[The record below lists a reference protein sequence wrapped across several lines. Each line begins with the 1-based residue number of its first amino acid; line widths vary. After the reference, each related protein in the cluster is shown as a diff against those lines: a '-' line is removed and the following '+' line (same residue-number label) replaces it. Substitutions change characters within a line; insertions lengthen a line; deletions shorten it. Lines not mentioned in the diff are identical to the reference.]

1 VGVVAQGE
9 CPTARRVVVV
19 GAGAAGTLTAIHLAA
34 GHSQGRRG
42 DRLEILL
49 VDPADR
55 PGRGVAYSTSDDR
68 HLLNVPAKGMSA
80 FPDAPNHFL
89 DWLCRNVDSGTAP
102 GDFARRR
109 DFATYLEDTLQTVVA
124 ESDGVTLEHRRAR
137 ATGLTDRGGRVD
149 LTLDDGSQLRADA
162 AVVAPGVFAPGT
174 SWAPPGLVDD
184 ERFVADPWAPGALAG
199 VPHRGD
205 VLLVGTGLTG
215 VDVALTLDRA
225 GRTLHFVSRR
235 GRLPAVHAGGR
246 YETAQAPLPELL
258 SVARRSRPADLDHL
272 RRLVARTV
280 RDAVRDR
287 RDWRA
292 AFDTLRP
299 LTGALWSSLS
309 AGDRARFVRE
319 DAAWWD
325 LHRHRMAPA
334 SAAALHEMRRDDRLT
349 VRADEVAEV
358 VRVRDRLDVR
368 LRSGRVVRVAA
379 VVNCTGPLGDV
390 RRAGDPF
397 LDHLLAAGVATP
409 GPLGLGLA
417 TDDGRLVD
425 ARGTS
430 TAPVWTLGAMRRGEL
445 WESTAVPEIRGQAAA
460 VAAAVHQDVAAA
472 AKRRRRPVPAVDLM
486 GLPLTTTVEAA
497 AAYNRGLD
505 ALMHVQSGAAEAFLD
520 SVRIDPDFAAGHAA
534 LAMLGHEGGADAV
547 DVQRSLAAASRAGGR
562 RLTQRERDLV
572 AVVHARVQDCRDAG
586 AKALLR
592 HVQLHPLDVL
602 AVSAAVPT
610 IAFSGVTDI
619 QQEAWELVEGLRPA
633 YGTHWWY
640 SSLLAFVRQ
649 DQGRYDEAAVL
660 ADRVLAA
667 EPTSGHAVHARTHV
681 HYETGDHAAGL
692 RWLDGWITSCGRQ
705 ATHRA
710 HFSWHAALHELSTGD
725 VDAVRRRYAEQLAP
739 PTVTGV
745 RGLVDSASLLW
756 RCQVTGSWTGPVPVD
771 DVIAHA
777 GDQLVER
784 PATPF
789 TAMHSAI
796 ALTAAGDVA
805 RLAGLERHAL
815 ASSDP
820 VLREVV
826 GPLCG
831 GLRAVA
837 EARWSDAVPLLRS
850 VLAPLVRVGGS
861 AAQREIVEET
871 LLHALMAAGRLDEAR
886 ALIDARLDRRPS
898 PLDARR
904 RRELVGAAAAE

>member
-1 VGVVAQGE
+1 
-9 CPTARRVVVV
+9 
-19 GAGAAGTLTAIHLAA
+19 
-34 GHSQGRRG
+34 
-42 DRLEILL
+42 
-49 VDPADR
+49 
-55 PGRGVAYSTSDDR
+55 R

-80 FPDAPNHFL
+80 LPDQPNHFL
-89 DWLCRNVDSGTAP
+89 DWLCRHVDSRTAP
-102 GDFARRR
+102 VDFARRS
-109 DFATYLEDTLQTVVA
+109 DFAAYLDDTLQTVLA
-124 ESDGVTLEHRRAR
+124 DSDGVSLVHHRTR
-137 ATGLTDRGGRVD
+137 ATGLTVREGRVD
-149 LTLDDGSQLRADA
+149 LTLEDGTQPRVDA

-174 SWAPPGLVDD
+174 SWAPAELVAHD
-184 ERFVADPWAPGALAG
+184 RFVADPWAPGALAA
-199 VPHRGD
+199 VPDDGD

-215 VDVALTLDRA
+215 VDVALSLDRP
-225 GRTLHFVSRR
+225 GRALHLVSRR
-235 GRLPAVHAGGR
+235 GRLPAVHASGR
-246 YETAQAPLPELL
+246 YETARAPLPELV

-280 RDAVRDR
+280 RDAVRER

-292 AFDTLRP
+292 SFDTLRP

-325 LHRHRMAPA
+325 VHRHRMAPA
-334 SAAALHEMRRDDRLT
+334 SAAALHDMRHAGRLT
-349 VRADEVAEV
+349 VGADEVVAV
-358 VRVRDRLDVR
+358 TPVRDRLEVR

-397 LDHLLAAGVATP
+397 LDHLLAAGVATA

-430 TAPVWTLGAMRRGEL
+430 AAPLWTLGAMRRGEL
-445 WESTAVPEIRGQAAA
+445 WESTAVPEIRGQAAG
-460 VAAAVHQDVAAA
+460 VASAVHEALATA
-472 AKRRRRPVPAVDLM
+472 SKRRRRPAPAFDLM

-520 SVRIDPDFAAGHAA
+520 AVRIDPDFAAGHAA

-547 DVQRSLAAASRAGGR
+547 DVQRSLGEAGRSAGR
-562 RLTQRERDLV
+562 RLNQRERDLV
-572 AVVHARVQDCRDAG
+572 AVVHARVHDCRDTG

-633 YGTHWWY
+633 YGKHWWY
-640 SSLLAFVRQ
+640 TSLLSFVRQ
-649 DQGRYDEAAVL
+649 DQGRYDEAGVL
-660 ADRVLAA
+660 ADRVLAV
-667 EPTSGHAVHARTHV
+667 EPASGHAVHARTHV

-725 VDAVRRRYAEQLAP
+725 VDAVRRRYADQLAP
-739 PTVTGV
+739 PSVTGV

-756 RCQVTGSWTGPVPVD
+756 RCQVTGSWSGPVPVD

-777 GDQLVER
+777 GDDLVER
-784 PATPF
+784 PETPF
-789 TAMHSAI
+789 TAMHSAV

-805 RLAGLERHAL
+805 RLAGLEKHASG
-815 ASSDP
+815 ASDP
-820 VLREVV
+820 VLRDVV
-826 GPLCG
+826 APLCG
-831 GLRAVA
+831 GLLAVA
-837 EARWSDAVPLLRS
+837 ESRWDDAARLLRS
-850 VLAPLVRVGGS
+850 VLPPLVRVGGS
-861 AAQREIVEET
+861 AAQREVVEET

-886 ALIDARLDRRPS
+886 VMIDERLDRRPS

-904 RRELVGAAAAE
+904 RRELVGAGAAE